1 MCTNNWAEST
11 TDGFRDETR
20 RNLIHSNKTQW
31 LIGGMKIWHKLNV
44 STLIE
49 IFWSNL
55 TLEQNSSWIWLSAG
69 TPILV
74 LSTLLYSE
82 LALECW
88 QKVKSKNY
96 FAKMSNSTTKFLSVY
111 KLKILLIYY
120 FWFWQFLSSY
130 ELFSLEDSVVF
141 RLITCNFFW
150 TFKQFKWNLY
160 FYVSGQSGPFWAGLK
175 LP

>member
-1 MCTNNWAEST
+1 MLNFGC
-11 TDGFRDETR
+11 
-20 RNLIHSNKTQW
+20 LLLHS
-31 LIGGMKIWHKLNV
+31 IV
-44 STLIE
+44 SLIE
-49 IFWSNL
+49 ILWSNL

-160 FYVSGQSGPFWAGLK
+160 FYVSGQSGPFWEVLNTYSKILVWNLK
-175 LP
+175 RLKHLQFN